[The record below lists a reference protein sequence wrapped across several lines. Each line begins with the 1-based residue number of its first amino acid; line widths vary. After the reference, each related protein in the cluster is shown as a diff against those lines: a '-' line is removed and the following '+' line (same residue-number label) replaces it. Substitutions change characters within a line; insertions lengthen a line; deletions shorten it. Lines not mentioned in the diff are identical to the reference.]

1 MSGSPV
7 LNLRRVQMAVKLA
20 TGHDVSTVD
29 LCLALLGQMGG
40 TNKIALDRTSLK
52 VHHSRLR
59 NWQIADSLIRASILA
74 AAARP
79 SQADLAA
86 LYATYCAEAESAG
99 LIPMAPATFRLRSF
113 SAPAP
118 EGTQRRGRIDRV
130 F

>member
-29 LCLALLGQMGG
+29 LCSALLGQMGA

-59 NWQIADSLIRASILA
+59 NWQIADSILRASIA
-74 AAARP
+74 AASVRP
-79 SQADLAA
+79 SQAELML
-86 LYATYCAEAESAG
+86 LYATYCTQAEDAG

-113 SAPAP
+113 SSPTP
-118 EGTQRRGRIDRV
+118 EGAQRRGRISRV